1 MSVPVAMLIGL
12 LMGAVFGFALEK
24 SRVFE
29 PGIILGQMQLR
40 NFQMLKIFLTAVTTG
55 LVLLAVLHG
64 LGITKLHPKAT
75 IYSADIVGGL
85 LLGAGIALAGAC
97 PGTVM
102 AQIGVGY
109 RDAWFT
115 LLGGIAGAVTF
126 TYAEPVLKPVL
137 LTSTTGKLTL
147 DSVTGAPFWI
157 LALAFAALLIAG
169 LVALERWRPWQ
180 REIGP
185 DADGLSGAEPEPG
198 APQPRRWEPAA

>member
-185 DADGLSGAEPEPG
+185 DADGLTGAEPGPG

>member
-198 APQPRRWEPAA
+198 APQPRRWKPAA